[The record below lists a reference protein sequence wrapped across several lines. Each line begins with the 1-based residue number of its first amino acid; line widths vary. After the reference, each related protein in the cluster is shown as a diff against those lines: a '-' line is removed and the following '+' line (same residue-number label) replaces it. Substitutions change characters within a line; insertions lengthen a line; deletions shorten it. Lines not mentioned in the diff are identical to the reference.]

1 MRNLIFIVLATVLI
15 YGCNTK
21 TETKEDNSEI
31 IHAKHVDEIEIND
44 LLWNYC
50 HNYNKYNGQKPVK
63 IIYGYETGWSID
75 QVNNHTEKLMQQG
88 LFTMGVNNEPHLK
101 ITTDDLD
108 LSVNAF
114 LSVPDSELEQY
125 QLTIKR
131 DPMNEMIVDRFMVD
145 NYGDSCLKSKQDS
158 SLVWVMVDKAI
169 VMAKNERLI
178 KIAYTPYSK
187 HLMEEISK
195 YGDGLIRPLEWRM
208 NNWEEFVKKG
218 RIVNKLKEMIG
229 STK

>member
-31 IHAKHVDEIEIND
+31 IHAKHVDEYTIND
-44 LLWNYC
+44 ILWNKCYA
-50 HNYNKYNGQKPVK
+50 YNKYNHEEPIK
-63 IIYGYETGWSID
+63 IVYGYETGWNSD

-88 LFTMGVNNEPHLK
+88 LFTMGANNEPHLK

-114 LSVPDSELEQY
+114 ISVPDSELGQY

-131 DPMNEMIVDRFMVD
+131 DPMNEMIVDRFMV
-145 NYGDSCLKSKQDS
+145 SIFL
-158 SLVWVMVDKAI
+158 
-169 VMAKNERLI
+169 
-178 KIAYTPYSK
+178 P
-187 HLMEEISK
+187 
-195 YGDGLIRPLEWRM
+195 
-208 NNWEEFVKKG
+208 
-218 RIVNKLKEMIG
+218 
-229 STK
+229 